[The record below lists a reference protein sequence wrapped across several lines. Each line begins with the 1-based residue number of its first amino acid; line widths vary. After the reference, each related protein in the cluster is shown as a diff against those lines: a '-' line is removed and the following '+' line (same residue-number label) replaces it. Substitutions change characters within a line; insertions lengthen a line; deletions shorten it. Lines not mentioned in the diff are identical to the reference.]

1 MKTIETEINNYKISL
16 EIWQEDGETRSS
28 CFVESPKGSSNSL
41 ALLSDLG
48 QFDDS
53 NERISDRILHRI
65 EDWALEN
72 GY

>member
-1 MKTIETEINNYKISL
+1 MKTIETEIETYKVSL
-16 EIWQEDGETRSS
+16 EIWNEDGETRSS
-28 CFVESPKGSSNSL
+28 CFVESPRGNCNSL
-41 ALLSDLG
+41 GLLSDLG

-53 NERISDRILHRI
+53 DERICDIALHLI